1 MKILKNNK
9 LVIIVMLIT
18 IFIGCFFINILF
30 HSHSSI
36 KTKLYENEE
45 LIFKY
50 DSSWHIASDDVNNII
65 LSNSE
70 KANLVIKLLDLED
83 EYKYS
88 EIEDLSQDLLYTIN
102 NQNKNYKLISKKE
115 DKITGNLYDG
125 YKMLYE
131 NEDRQVMV
139 VVAKNLSQLIVF
151 IYESENEY
159 FDILLDSVQSIIYS
173 FKIAPVNFDLKNNI
187 TLNIEKIIYS
197 NENNLNIQDEENYEI
212 ANSNFLV
219 NYSIPSIFK
228 LTSFNSTMGL
238 FSDGNDKINL
248 ITNIYNVNVFDYLD
262 KNNSNGVY
270 SNFDLIRNNSE
281 EYKNFKEQLGD
292 IDISGYKSYIYKVS
306 YIGDQEYENYYLI
319 IPIYK
324 NRIFVARFQAIN
336 FKISEKLI
344 KSFKINSVKNYA
356 SYVNSFVNN
365 KLYAELKRF
374 IGYNYN
380 EYNLL
385 TLELPTSYREISK
398 NDNIY
403 TNRYFGNNYDKNND
417 TYQYEIRYRLSDCNS
432 TLESEIDLIDS
443 YNSYYQRNGSYKK
456 LDYIGERVLNGKKFK
471 TYDAGYSKI
480 GLLYNSENEEILY
493 YVYEKVLIS
502 ELENGGYLIIVI
514 DGNNVQINDQILNDV
529 SIFNIEN
536 KKIN

>member
-228 LTSFNSTMGL
+228 LTSFNSAMGL

-471 TYDAGYSKI
+471 IYDAGYSKI

-493 YVYEKVLIS
+493 YVYEKVLIN

>member
-36 KTKLYENEE
+36 KTKLYKNEE
-45 LIFKY
+45 LTFKY

-131 NEDRQVMV
+131 NEDSQVMV

-159 FDILLDSVQSIIYS
+159 FDILLDSVQSIIYN

-197 NENNLNIQDEENYEI
+197 NENNLNIQDEDNYEI

-228 LTSFNSTMGL
+228 LTSFNSTMGF
-238 FSDGNDKINL
+238 FSDDNDKINL

-292 IDISGYKSYIYKVS
+292 IEISGYKSYVYKVS
-306 YIGDQEYENYYLI
+306 YTGNQEYENYYLI

-336 FKISEKLI
+336 FKISENLI

-456 LDYIGERVLNGKKFK
+456 LAYIGERVLNGKKFK
-471 TYDAGYSKI
+471 IYDAGYSKI